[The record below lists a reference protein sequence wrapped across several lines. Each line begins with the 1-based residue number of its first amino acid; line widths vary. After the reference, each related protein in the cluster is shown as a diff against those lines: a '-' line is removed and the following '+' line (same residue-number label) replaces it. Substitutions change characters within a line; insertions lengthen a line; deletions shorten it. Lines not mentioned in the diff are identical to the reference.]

1 MRKEQYADITNVC
14 FSCSWTDIPSSVAF
28 PSGHGGYDYGGGG
41 YDQGYDGYGYDNYGG
56 YGNEGYLFRSG
67 QLEMEFEIFGLKNN
81 PER

>member
-1 MRKEQYADITNVC
+1 M
-14 FSCSWTDIPSSVAF
+14 AF